1 MRLLKFASR
10 YHEPDRLETK
20 RTILQRPQAGDYK
33 AWAQLRRESADFL
46 RPFEPTWTADELT
59 KSTFRARL
67 RRQEADIASGRG
79 LPWFL
84 FDRENPEILLGG
96 LTISNIRR
104 GVAETGT
111 LGYWMGRAFADKGL
125 MKEALLR
132 VCDDVFSVHGL
143 HRIEA
148 ATIFENQQSQ
158 GLLKRCGFREEGTA
172 RRYLRINGEWRDHI
186 LFARLAEDK
195 LQNKSIT
202 EAEKSL

>member
-1 MRLLKFASR
+1 LSR
-10 YHEPDRLETK
+10 
-20 RTILQRPQAGDYK
+20 
-33 AWAQLRRESADFL
+33 SA
-46 RPFEPTWTADELT
+46 
-59 KSTFRARL
+59 FRARL

-84 FDRENPEILLGG
+84 FDRENPDILLGG

-111 LGYWMGRAFADKGL
+111 LGYWMGSAYANRGL
-125 MKEALLR
+125 MKEALLA
-132 VCDDVFSVHGL
+132 VCDDVFKVHGL

-148 ATIFENQQSQ
+148 ATVFENEQSQ

-172 RRYLRINGEWRDHI
+172 RRYLRINGEWRDHV

-195 LQNKSIT
+195 LQGSPEING
-202 EAEKSL
+202 EQSLEN